1 MFNPKIVGIKWS
13 HFLGLQTIISEE
25 QANESHAESHAE
37 KGTSSRVHL
46 REATENS
53 VQGSPLRGVLRQGEL
68 ETYSA

>member
-13 HFLGLQTIISEE
+13 HFLSLQTIISEE
-25 QANESHAESHAE
+25 QANDSHAE